1 MGYLLDTNILSD
13 LIRNP
18 FGPVAQRIEAV
29 GAKAVCT
36 SIIVA
41 AELRYGSAK
50 KGSPRLQA
58 RVEDILATIPVL
70 PLEVPAD
77 ADYGRQRAQ
86 LEASGQ
92 RKDAIQVMDQGF
104 AHFEASASIW
114 PQAIAFYGQ
123 TQGWAQ
129 AQALAQSCRER
140 FGSLAPETTACNTAA
155 ATPEERAAAQRKT
168 DEKADQLVK
177 KLFNKN

>member
-41 AELRYGSAK
+41 AELRYGCAK

-92 RKDAIQVMDQGF
+92 PIGGNDLLIA
-104 AHFEASASIW
+104 AH
-114 PQAIAFYGQ
+114 
-123 TQGWAQ
+123 
-129 AQALAQSCRER
+129 ALALGLTLVTHNTREFSR
-140 FGSLAPETTACNTAA
+140 IVGQQVEDWL
-155 ATPEERAAAQRKT
+155 
-168 DEKADQLVK
+168 
-177 KLFNKN
+177 